1 MGENGGLL
9 RSGLRSAGCAVVV
22 GAVGILGAGACAG
35 SGGSGEGVAPAS
47 TSVAAPSSSAPAE
60 VTATVTDTVTAS
72 PEPRTPETQT
82 ETKKVPEKSPSPSTS
97 AVLGAEATVVAYFDA
112 INDRDYRAAWE
123 LGGKNLAGDYQAF
136 VDGFAGTERDTV
148 RILGVQG
155 NTVRAELEALQTD
168 GSLKLFEGTYTVRSG
183 VITSADV
190 REVSGPEDGSIPPSD
205 APGGVYYEN
214 CAEAWAARAAPME
227 SDEPGYRGELDRDK
241 DGTACEPD
249 DS

>member
-1 MGENGGLL
+1 MGENSGLL

-22 GAVGILGAGACAG
+22 GAVGILGAGACGGSG
-35 SGGSGEGVAPAS
+35 SGGAGESVAPAS

-60 VTATVTDTVTAS
+60 VTATVTSTVTAS
-72 PEPRTPETQT
+72 PETRTDT
-82 ETKKVPEKSPSPSTS
+82 ETRTKAPEKSPSPSTS
-97 AVLGAEATVVAYFDA
+97 ASLSAEATVVAYFDA

-155 NTVRAELEALQTD
+155 DTVRAELEALQTD

-190 REVSGPEDGSIPPSD
+190 REVAGPEDGTMTPGER
-205 APGGVYYEN
+205 PGGVYYER
-214 CAEAWAARAAPME
+214 CAEAWEAGAAPME

>member
-72 PEPRTPETQT
+72 PETRTPETRT

-97 AVLGAEATVVAYFDA
+97 AALGAEATVVAYFDA

-190 REVSGPEDGSIPPSD
+190 REVTGPEDGSIPPSD

-214 CAEAWAARAAPME
+214 CAEAWAAGAAPME